1 MVLLPLTWFCSKC
14 TPSARQCVFHI
25 LLALVTIQAGDH
37 HSHFTQENYT
47 SKRAADLRFP
57 PDDFEHKV
65 HALLSSF
72 FFSAGD

>member
-1 MVLLPLTWFCSKC
+1 
-14 TPSARQCVFHI
+14 
-25 LLALVTIQAGDH
+25 VTIQAGDH